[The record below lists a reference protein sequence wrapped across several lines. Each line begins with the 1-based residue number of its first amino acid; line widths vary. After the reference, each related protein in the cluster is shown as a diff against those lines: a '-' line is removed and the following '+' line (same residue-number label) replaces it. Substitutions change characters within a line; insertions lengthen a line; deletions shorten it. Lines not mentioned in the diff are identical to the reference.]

1 MIKAELP
8 KKIFAGAILVLVG
21 ANFFVWYAAAAESR
35 GGILTLAV
43 LDVGQGDAIYI
54 EAPNGVQVIFD
65 GGPDGSIITALREVM
80 PFYDRTVDAVFVTN
94 PDKDHF
100 AGFIDLFNDFG
111 VLSVFE
117 SGTRNDTEVFE
128 IFNRAATT
136 ETPER
141 RLVRRGQRIILDSDF
156 QVFIDIL
163 FPDRDVSGLSPNDGS
178 IVAKLV
184 YKETCAILTGD
195 APSAIENYLIWLDR
209 EALDCEALKIGH
221 HGSKTSTS
229 PEFVAAVS
237 PDFALISAGKE
248 NKYGH
253 PHKET
258 IQTLENFGTA
268 IFSTDQAG
276 TIILK
281 SNGDDWSLANQ

>member
-1 MIKAELP
+1 MKRLF
-8 KKIFAGAILVLVG
+8 KISLGLLIVV
-21 ANFFVWYAAAAESR
+21 
-35 GGILTLAV
+35 AV
-43 LDVGQGDAIYI
+43 LLTVVWFTDRDSNLKVYFFDIGQGDGMLIRTPTHQNI
-54 EAPNGVQVIFD
+54 VID
-65 GGPDGSIITALREVM
+65 GGPDNTFITKLGQAL

-195 APSAIENYLIWLDR
+195 APSEDWPPWLKDLHLAGVCGGR
-209 EALDCEALKIGH
+209 FAGFC
-221 HGSKTSTS
+221 
-229 PEFVAAVS
+229 F
-237 PDFALISAGKE
+237 DFCRQRKQIRPSSQRD
-248 NKYGH
+248 H
-253 PHKET
+253 
-258 IQTLENFGTA
+258 
-268 IFSTDQAG
+268 
-276 TIILK
+276 
-281 SNGDDWSLANQ
+281 SNP